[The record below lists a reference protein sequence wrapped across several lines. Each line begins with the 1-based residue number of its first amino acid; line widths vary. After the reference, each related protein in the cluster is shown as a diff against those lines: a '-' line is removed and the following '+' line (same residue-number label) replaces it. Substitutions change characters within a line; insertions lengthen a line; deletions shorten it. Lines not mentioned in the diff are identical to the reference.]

1 MLIYILI
8 ALASIICYFWYY
20 YLTRTFNYWKSRN
33 VAGPKPVPLFGNLQE
48 SALRRKNIGV
58 VFHEIYDAYP
68 NEKVVGVFRMTTP
81 CLLLRDLDVIKHV
94 LIKDFDYFSD
104 RGVSFS
110 EKGLGNNLFHSDS
123 DKWRVLRNRFTP
135 IFTSGKLKNMVY
147 LLSQRATKFIEF
159 VDDICQKQK
168 EHEVHS
174 LIQKYTMA
182 TISACAFGLDVDTIS
197 DTHNSVFTKI
207 DKIMFTPTY
216 IDELDMMY
224 PGVLRKL
231 NIEPFPEEV
240 QDFFEQLVKT
250 VIDQRNGKP
259 TNRKDFMDL
268 ILELREERKIQG
280 PKRTEE
286 ENEMALELTD
296 DIIAAQAFLFYAAG
310 YETTAC
316 TMAFMLYALAKNPDV
331 QNKVIAEVDRVLAKY
346 DDKLSFE
353 ALNDLKYMEKVFYE
367 TLRFYPLVEP
377 LQRNA
382 KRDYKIPGMNVTV
395 RKGQMVLIS
404 PLGIQHDEKYFPNP
418 EKFDP
423 ERFSSENSSGRHICA
438 YLSFGTGPRSCMGMR
453 FAKLQALVC
462 LAKFF
467 SKFRVEA
474 SKRTLPAM
482 RFVPRRF
489 LVAAEGG
496 IYLNIIPRDI

>member
-8 ALASIICYFWYY
+8 ALTSICYFWYY

-33 VAGPKPVPLFGNLQE
+33 VVGPKPVPLFGNLQD
-48 SALRRKNIGV
+48 SSLRRKNIGV
-58 VFHEIYDAYP
+58 VFKDIYNAYP

-104 RGVSFS
+104 RGVSFG

-123 DKWRVLRNRFTP
+123 DMWRVLRNRFTP
-135 IFTSGKLKNMVY
+135 IFTTGKLKNMVY
-147 LLSQRATKFIEF
+147 LLSKSGDKFIEL

-174 LIQKYTMA
+174 LVQKYTMA
-182 TISACAFGLDVDTIS
+182 TISACAFGLEVDTIS
-197 DTHNSVFTKI
+197 DTHNSIFTKI
-207 DKIMFTPTY
+207 DNIIFTPTY
-216 IDELDMMY
+216 IDEIDMMY

-231 NIEPFPEEV
+231 NIDPFPKEV
-240 QDFFEQLVKT
+240 PEFFEQLVKT
-250 VIDQRNGKP
+250 VIEQRNGKP
-259 TNRKDFMDL
+259 TDRKDFMDL
-268 ILELREERKIQG
+268 ILKLREDRKLQG
-280 PKRTEE
+280 PKRTEGK
-286 ENEMALELTD
+286 NETSLELTD
-296 DIIAAQAFLFYAAG
+296 DVIAAQAFVFYAAG
-310 YETTAC
+310 YETSAS

-331 QNKVIAEVDRVLAKY
+331 QNKVIAEVDRVLEKY
-346 DDKLSFE
+346 DGRLSFE
-353 ALNDLKYMEKVFYE
+353 ALTDLKYMEKVFNE

-382 KRDYKIPGMNVTV
+382 KRDYKIPRMNVTV

-404 PLGIQHDEKYFPNP
+404 PLGIQHDEKYYPNP

-423 ERFSSENSSGRHICA
+423 ERFSSENSSGRHACA
-438 YLSFGTGPRSCMGMR
+438 YLAFGTGPRNCIGMR
-453 FAKLQALVC
+453 FAKLQSLVC
-462 LAKFF
+462 IAKFF
-467 SKFRVEA
+467 SKFRVEP

-482 RFVPRRF
+482 RFVPKRF
-489 LVAAEGG
+489 IMAHEGG
-496 IYLNIIPRDI
+496 IHLNIIPRSI